1 MLLMETGCGQIPA
14 PLTNRIDKRRP
25 PAFQDI
31 RIRFWEAHITA
42 TMAGSQLKRLKSTL
56 KDQGIIGPQKSKK
69 QRKQLAQDERARNDK
84 RLQRGVVLEGI
95 REQFNP
101 FDLKHAARPAKHD
114 VTTNRPATGKAARGI
129 MGNPGQSK
137 ATGEE
142 RRRQTLLLEMQR
154 RNKVGGILDRRFG
167 ENDPNMA
174 EEDKMLERFAR
185 EKQRSHK
192 KSSIFDLEEDVGV
205 PFEGLMHNG
214 KKLTFGEEEPVDDF
228 DEADLDD
235 GNDSDVSVRES
246 QRRKRIRAMS
256 GAVDDDE
263 QAEPEQPE
271 RKKTKKEVMEEV
283 IAKSKMHKYE
293 RQAAKEED
301 EDLRAQLD
309 KELPNITSLL
319 ASSNP
324 RHHDPTASS
333 ATIAG
338 VDRNAFERNFDLEI
352 KKLAQDR
359 RAQPAERTKTDEE
372 RAEEEAEQ
380 LKELEEKRQRRMR
393 GEEVTDSEEEAKSE
407 PDESPDAVDGVF
419 VEEEPEDFGLGKGIK
434 TRPTATELGF
444 DDEDDFIIDDDLVAS
459 GSDIEV
465 SSDEDGEEGESGSED
480 EAAEEDEEE
489 EEDDF
494 VKGLLNDEESKN
506 PIFGPD
512 ATIAATA
519 KERSDDQGLPF
530 TFPCPASCADLQ
542 SLAAK
547 YPPKTL
553 PTIVQRIRALYHPKL
568 DHKNKER
575 LANFS
580 IALVDFIASPW
591 DPESSP
597 DFAVLENIIR
607 HIHSLTKSYALEIS
621 TQFRHHLKEMAKMR
635 PLALEP
641 ADLIV
646 LTAIGSIFPTSD
658 HFHQVV
664 TPAMLTMGRYLGQ
677 KVPQKLSDYATGT
690 YVSILVLQY
699 QDFSKRYAPEVLNFT
714 LNTILAL
721 APTTT
726 ASPIGNFPVHAP
738 ASGCR
743 ISGAQTAALR
753 RLSFEDCIASELGA
767 KDTKSLQVAIL
778 DTSVQVCSTAA
789 DIWVGKDAFQ
799 ETFSQVVS
807 VFAHLSTKSNRK
819 QLPSALTDRVEKT
832 QAKLERMT
840 RLAQISR
847 RPLKLHNHRPLAIK
861 TFIPKFEETYDPDK
875 HYDPDKDRAELAKL
889 QKEHKRERKG
899 ALRELRKDTRFM
911 AREKLRIKKAKDE
924 AYEKKYK
931 RLVAEIQSEEGKE
944 ANAYERERSARKR
957 AKDRQSN

>member
-1 MLLMETGCGQIPA
+1 
-14 PLTNRIDKRRP
+14 
-25 PAFQDI
+25 
-31 RIRFWEAHITA
+31 
-42 TMAGSQLKRLKSTL
+42 
-56 KDQGIIGPQKSKK
+56 
-69 QRKQLAQDERARNDK
+69 
-84 RLQRGVVLEGI
+84 
-95 REQFNP
+95 
-101 FDLKHAARPAKHD
+101 
-114 VTTNRPATGKAARGI
+114 
-129 MGNPGQSK
+129 
-137 ATGEE
+137 
-142 RRRQTLLLEMQR
+142 
-154 RNKVGGILDRRFG
+154 
-167 ENDPNMA
+167 
-174 EEDKMLERFAR
+174 MLERFAH

-192 KSSIFDLEEDVGV
+192 KSSLFDLEEDNTA
-205 PFEGLMHNG
+205 PFEGFVHNG
-214 KKLTFGEEEPVDDF
+214 KRLTFGEEEPVDDF

-256 GAVDDDE
+256 GAVEDDG

-309 KELPNITSLL
+309 KELPNIQSLL
-319 ASSNP
+319 ASSHNP
-324 RHHDPTASS
+324 RNQDSMTS

-372 RAEEEAEQ
+372 KAEEEAEQ
-380 LKELEEKRQRRMR
+380 LKELEDKRQRRMR
-393 GEEVTDSEEEAKSE
+393 GEEVSDSEEDESE
-407 PDESPDAVDGVF
+407 PEEEPSDAMDGAF
-419 VEEEPEDFGLGKGIK
+419 VEEEPEDFGLGSGIK
-434 TRPTATELGF
+434 ARPTATELGF

-459 GSDIEV
+459 GSELDV
-465 SSDEDGEEGESGSED
+465 PSDEDDEEQGSGSDEEEDLGED
-480 EAAEEDEEE
+480 ESE

-512 ATIAATA
+512 AAVAATA
-519 KERSDDQGLPF
+519 KDRSDDQGLPF
-530 TFPCPASCADLQ
+530 TFPCPGSCAELQ

-547 YPPKTL
+547 YPAKAL

-591 DPESSP
+591 EPESAP
-597 DFAVLENIIR
+597 DFSVFENIIR

-621 TQFRHHLKEMAKMR
+621 TQFRQHLKEMAKSR

-677 KVPQKLSDYATGT
+677 KVPQRLSDYATGS
-690 YVSILVLQY
+690 YVAILVLQY

-714 LNTILAL
+714 LNTMLAL
-721 APTTT
+721 APT
-726 ASPIGNFPVHAP
+726 APGSHIGNFPVHAP
-738 ASGCR
+738 AAGCR
-743 ISGAQTAALR
+743 TNGAQTVGLR
-753 RLSFEDCIASELGA
+753 RLGFEDCIASKLGA
-767 KDTKSLQVAIL
+767 TETKSLQLAIL
-778 DTSVQVCSTAA
+778 DTSVLVCSTAA
-789 DIWVGKDAFQ
+789 DIWAGKSAFQ

-807 VFAHLSTKSNRK
+807 VTTHLTTKPNRK
-819 QLPSALTDRVEKT
+819 HLPPAFIERVEKT
-832 QAKLERMT
+832 QAKLERMN

-847 RPLKLHNHRPLAIK
+847 RPLKLHDHRPLAIK

-911 AREKLRIKKAKDE
+911 AREKLRIKVAKDE